1 MHNALRRLAVLGMVA
16 GLGLAALAAETLAP
30 ANGAE
35 PAVAAPAKSPALSK
49 QRYDLILAN
58 LDAGGDLLVVANME
72 GWIQDAVQSL
82 VKPITLMGGNDPEF
96 KSVIECLG
104 KFPGFLNKNGFY
116 GLQGFGVSMVPRAD
130 GLNDMKCFIARDP
143 AVTWTPLWLAMV
155 GGKPRTIA
163 CTDFLPADTELAQTG
178 TGECGALWKMIRSG
192 VAELGTPAFVV
203 SFNSQIAVLATNW
216 GVNLDKIFE
225 SMAGEA
231 FFSIQFSKTK
241 TMALPGAG
249 AGAPV
254 SMPEPA
260 FLMGTAVKDNALV
273 EALEAA
279 IAKSGMLS
287 VTNRGDG
294 IKIIKLPLPIPF
306 PFQPAYTVHEG
317 FFLFGS
323 TPDVVAAGITAFRG
337 KTGLTST
344 PEFQKAFKGLPMV
357 NNGLA
362 YMSPRFMNTVMDVQK
377 AMISR
382 DPAQGAKMAGLM
394 DEMMGCKKDMSA
406 AKVFLNTRNGLSVV
420 GISSAGAKEM
430 AASVMIAPV
439 GLMAAIAIPSF
450 MKARSTSQSNACI
463 NNLRMLEAAK
473 EQWALENKKA
483 QGDAVLAPGILKYL
497 GTGRMPICPQGGRY
511 TLNVIGRNAR
521 CSMPGHQLR
530 E

>member
-192 VAELGTPAFVV
+192 VAELGTPAFAV

-225 SMAGEA
+225 SMAGEG

-317 FFLFGS
+317 FFLFG
-323 TPDVVAAGITAFRG
+323 
-337 KTGLTST
+337 ST

>member
-1 MHNALRRLAVLGMVA
+1 MFNALKRLAVLGLVSGM
-16 GLGLAALAAETLAP
+16 GWAALAAPE
-30 ANGAE
+30 
-35 PAVAAPAKSPALSK
+35 KSPALSK

-72 GWIQDAVQSL
+72 GWIRDAVQSL

-104 KFPGFLNKNGFY
+104 KLPGFLDKNGFY
-116 GLQGFGVSMVPRAD
+116 GLQGFGMSLVPRTD
-130 GLNDMKCFIARDP
+130 GLNDLKCFVARDP

-155 GGKPRTIA
+155 GGKPRTLT

-178 TGECGALWKMIRSG
+178 TGECGALWKMVRSG
-192 VAELGTPAFVV
+192 VAELGTPAVAV
-203 SFNSQIAVLATNW
+203 SFNSQISALATNW
-216 GVNLDKIFE
+216 GVNLDKVFE
-225 SMAGEA
+225 SMAGEG
-231 FFSIQFSKTK
+231 FFSIQFSRTK
-241 TMALPGAG
+241 TMALPG

-260 FLMGTAVKDNALV
+260 FLMGTAVKDSTVV

-279 IAKSGMLS
+279 IKKSGMLS
-287 VTNRGDG
+287 VTNWGDG
-294 IKIIKLPLPIPF
+294 IKVIKLPLPIPF
-306 PFQPAYTVHEG
+306 PFQPAYAVHQG

-323 TPDVVAAGITAFRG
+323 TPDGVAAGIKAFQG
-337 KTGLTST
+337 KTGLVAT
-344 PEFQKAFKGLPMV
+344 PEFKKAFKGLPTV

-362 YMSPRFMNTVMDVQK
+362 YMSPRFMNTVMEVQK
-377 AMISR
+377 AVISR
-382 DPAQGAKMAGLM
+382 DPAQGVKMAGLM
-394 DEMMGCKKDMSA
+394 DEMMGCKKDMSVS
-406 AKVFLNTRNGLSVV
+406 KVFLNKRDGVAV
-420 GISSAGAKEM
+420 EGISSAGAKEM

-439 GLMAAIAIPSF
+439 GLLAGIAIPSF

-483 QGDAVLAPGILKYL
+483 MGDTVMAPGVLKYL
-497 GTGRMPICPQGGRY
+497 GMGRMPICPQGGRY
-511 TLNVIGRNAR
+511 TLNVIGKNAR
-521 CSMPGHQLR
+521 CSIPAHQLR

>member
-1 MHNALRRLAVLGMVA
+1 
-16 GLGLAALAAETLAP
+16 
-30 ANGAE
+30 
-35 PAVAAPAKSPALSK
+35 
-49 QRYDLILAN
+49 
-58 LDAGGDLLVVANME
+58 
-72 GWIQDAVQSL
+72 
-82 VKPITLMGGNDPEF
+82 
-96 KSVIECLG
+96 
-104 KFPGFLNKNGFY
+104 
-116 GLQGFGVSMVPRAD
+116 
-130 GLNDMKCFIARDP
+130 
-143 AVTWTPLWLAMV
+143 
-155 GGKPRTIA
+155 
-163 CTDFLPADTELAQTG
+163 
-178 TGECGALWKMIRSG
+178 
-192 VAELGTPAFVV
+192 
-203 SFNSQIAVLATNW
+203 
-216 GVNLDKIFE
+216 
-225 SMAGEA
+225 
-231 FFSIQFSKTK
+231 
-241 TMALPGAG
+241 
-249 AGAPV
+249 
-254 SMPEPA
+254 MPEPA

>member
-1 MHNALRRLAVLGMVA
+1 MHNSLRRLAVFGMVS
-16 GLGLAALAAETLAP
+16 GMGLAALAAETLAP
-30 ANGAE
+30 ANE
-35 PAVAAPAKSPALSK
+35 TVPALAAPEKSPALSK

-58 LDAGGDLLVVANME
+58 LDSGGDLLVVANME
-72 GWIQDAVQSL
+72 GWIQDAVQCL

-96 KSVIECLG
+96 KPVIECLG
-104 KFPGFLNKNGFY
+104 KLPGFLNKNGFY
-116 GLQGFGVSMVPRAD
+116 GLQGFGISMVPRTD

-155 GGKPRTIA
+155 GGMPRSVS

-178 TGECGALWKMIRSG
+178 TGECGVLWKMVRSG
-192 VAELGTPAFVV
+192 VAELGAPAFAV
-203 SFNSQIAVLATNW
+203 SFNSQISALATNW

-225 SMAGEA
+225 SMAGEG
-231 FFSIQFSKTK
+231 FFSIQFSKTN
-241 TMALPGAG
+241 TMALPG

-260 FLMGTAVKDNALV
+260 FLMGAAVKDNALV

-287 VTNRGDG
+287 ITNRGDG
-294 IKIIKLPLPIPF
+294 LKIIKLPIPIPF
-306 PFQPAYTVHEG
+306 PFQPAYTVHKG

-323 TPDVVAAGITAFRG
+323 TPDVVAEGIKAFQG

-344 PEFQKAFKGLPMV
+344 PEFKKAFKGLPMV

-362 YMSPRFMNTVMDVQK
+362 YMSPRFMNTIIDVQK
-377 AMISR
+377 AIMSR
-382 DPAQGAKMAGLM
+382 DPAQGAKVAGLM
-394 DEMMGCKKDMSA
+394 DEMMGCKKDMSV
-406 AKVFLNTRNGLSVV
+406 AKVYLNKRNGLSVV
-420 GISSAGAKEM
+420 GISSMGAKEM

-439 GLMAAIAIPSF
+439 GLLAGIAIPSF
-450 MKARSTSQSNACI
+450 VKARSTSQSNACI

-511 TLNVIGRNAR
+511 TLNVIGENAR
-521 CSMPGHQLR
+521 CSIPGHQLR